1 MIIENLEKIAG
12 IVSLVAYGIYIFS
25 TIKGE
30 TKPSRSTWW
39 ILTLV
44 GIVIMWSSYA
54 LGSTDNLWIQM
65 SYVIGPGIIAVLS
78 LKYGDNFGF
87 EKLDWICLIGAFVS
101 IILWIVF
108 NSPLVALLGS
118 IIVDAIGLIPTI
130 KKSYTNPKEE
140 DPTAWSLEMFASILN
155 AIAIGTWFQEDKSW
169 IYAIYLVL
177 MNGTIFTLLVLRPW
191 HKSLK
196 TKKAQ

>member
-12 IVSLVAYGIYIFS
+12 LLSLAAYGIYIIS

-39 ILTLV
+39 ILTFV

-65 SYVIGPGIIAVLS
+65 SYVIGPGIIAFLS
-78 LKYGDNFGF
+78 LKYGDNLGF
-87 EKLDWICLIGAFVS
+87 ERLDWICLIGAFFS

-118 IIVDAIGLIPTI
+118 IVVDAIGLIPTV
-130 KKSYTNPKEE
+130 KKSYINPKEE

-155 AIAIGTWFQEDKSW
+155 AMAIGVWFQEDKSW
-169 IYAIYLVL
+169 IYATYLVL
-177 MNGTIFTLLVLRPW
+177 MNATIFVLLVLRPW
-191 HKSLK
+191 YKSLV
-196 TKKAQ
+196 TKKSH